1 MKPLVAR
8 HSSLVA
14 AAAFALAAA
23 GASADA
29 PITLAPMFRDH
40 AVLQR
45 DVPLPIW
52 GTAEPGSVVHVFVG
66 PIAHHPPRSA
76 TASTNVVADADGRWR
91 AVLPP
96 RPATLPG
103 DPPNILLAMTDGKSD
118 GIDPSDATLASSEE
132 IAAAFDVLFGD
143 VWLCSGQSNMDMNY
157 GWGLTRGKEDVE
169 TNTHARSRLF
179 DDRNRT
185 ALAPQRDL
193 PDDYGWTPCDPAH
206 AKSFSAVGYF
216 FGQALQEAMP
226 DVPIGLIEASW
237 SGSPIKTWIP
247 YEQAEAVGDDFG
259 KQAAERRAIAEAWE
273 NGGRD
278 QFQIDLAAWMDK
290 LPAIDPGDDPA
301 APDFD
306 DSDWQTAKLPEIT
319 EKHTSADFDGW
330 VWYRR
335 TFVIEEEKNPVV
347 AAASLS
353 LGPVD
358 DQDWTCVNGVLVG
371 TTNVW
376 DAPRDYKIP
385 QGVLHSGTNTIAVKV
400 LDWGGHSGFWKND
413 PAGMSVSVSLTQDE
427 IVTEECIVESS
438 STRTIPLAGEWKFK
452 AFPAEPRPN
461 DPSSPSSWDIAA
473 CHNGMVAPLFGMAA
487 KGAIWYQG
495 CSDVGS
501 ADLYAKQFPAMV
513 GAWREGFV
521 HDDAGFPVYLV
532 QLAAFKETHAEP
544 LDSAWARMRWTQMRL
559 GETVPH
565 CGTAVAIDVGDHGD
579 IHPKDKKTVGERLA
593 RLALARTY
601 GATDLAESGPVPK
614 AVKVRRVSPDAPVEF
629 DTVFV
634 NYLEDTL
641 VVEFDN
647 EKGLSTSDGK
657 EVRGFQ
663 VTDGQFTVP
672 VDATIEIRGGRSVVV
687 LDHDDLSLLSWTP
700 TAVRYAWDDYPDCN
714 LVNGAGLPCGPFELE
729 IATQSRA
736 EETHAEN
743 AESAEPNPHA
753 ESAEG
758 AE

>member
-1 MKPLVAR
+1 M
-8 HSSLVA
+8 SLRRA
-14 AAAFALAAA
+14 AALVIAALAASA
-23 GASADA
+23 ASAAA

-103 DPPNILLAMTDGKSD
+103 DPPNILLAMTDGKYD
-118 GIDPSDATLASSEE
+118 GIDPSDATLESSEE

-169 TNTHARSRLF
+169 TNTHARIRLF

-185 ALAPQRDL
+185 ALSPQRDL

-247 YEQAEAVGDDFG
+247 YEAAEALGGDFG
-259 KQAAERRAIAEAWE
+259 KQATERRAIAEAWE

-278 QFQIDLAAWMDK
+278 QFQIDLAAWTNA
-290 LPAIDPGDDPA
+290 LPSIDPGDDPA

-306 DSDWQTAKLPEIT
+306 DSDWQTANLPEIT

-330 VWYRR
+330 VWYRK
-335 TFVIEEEKNPVV
+335 TFVIEEEKDSVV
-347 AAASLS
+347 DAASLS

-358 DQDWTCVNGVLVG
+358 DQDWTYVNGVLVG
-371 TTNVW
+371 STNAW
-376 DAPRDYKIP
+376 DAPRQYDIP
-385 QGVLHSGTNTIAVKV
+385 AGTLHVGTNVVAVKV
-400 LDWGGHSGFWKND
+400 LDWGGHSGMWTKDASALSIRGSWRYCRDMTIDGQNCL
-413 PAGMSVSVSLTQDE
+413 AMVR
-427 IVTEECIVESS
+427 EELD
-438 STRTIPLAGEWKFK
+438 IPLAGEWKFK
-452 AFPAEPRPN
+452 AFPAEPRPV

-495 CSDVGS
+495 CSDVGN

-513 GAWREGFV
+513 GAWRKGFV

-544 LDSAWARMRWTQMRL
+544 IDSAWARMRWTQMQL

-565 CGTAVAIDVGDHGD
+565 CGTAVAIDVGDHRD
-579 IHPKDKKTVGERLA
+579 IHPKDKKTIGERLA

-601 GATDLAESGPVPK
+601 GRAD
-614 AVKVRRVSPDAPVEF
+614 
-629 DTVFV
+629 
-634 NYLEDTL
+634 
-641 VVEFDN
+641 VVEAGPIP
-647 EKGLSTSDGK
+647 EKRFWMDPIKSPNGISDRMGVSFLNDPVLRTSDGK
-657 EVRGFQ
+657 PLRGFQ
-663 VTDGQFTVP
+663 LTDGKTAIDVP
-672 VDATIEIRGGRSVVV
+672 AQIGTRGGLPAV
-687 LDHDDLSLLSWTP
+687 LIESIKVPFVP
-700 TAVRYAWDDYPDCN
+700 THIRYAWDDYPDGN
-714 LVNGAGLPCGPFELE
+714 LVNGVGLPCGPFELE
-729 IATQSRA
+729 I
-736 EETHAEN
+736 
-743 AESAEPNPHA
+743 EP
-753 ESAEG
+753 
-758 AE
+758 